1 MTPSERLPQRTMNPS
16 PKDVAALGSGEL
28 EGLDAVRIIQHLIT
42 SRDFTTL
49 DHLAKTAPRAVG
61 TRISA
66 ALRSPR
72 AYKLRHG
79 VTKRGQYVFSPNDF
93 SPSESSTTASDPSML
108 AYGIDLVRLNNAIN
122 RHRLG
127 HGCIPCEALYTLFF
141 CSGWTFVEFRG
152 CFSHPFQ
159 AYMFSRLVESL
170 ERCQLSD
177 EVTASAAR
185 FTCQRIISY
194 YNRLYTRVQVPIY
207 RFASIALG
215 PPGTP
220 PVSVAKV
227 PYLRENL
234 PSCPTGALFP
244 HELLLTLLPPEEY
257 TQALSDERSE
267 LYIFLLRC
275 IDIDP
280 LAVLQALRIVNAD
293 LTFNYNFYYL
303 HLSLMEGSCEGS
315 ESAQARQNL
324 MRLLTHILDSG
335 LYHNLINSRKLPLL
349 TVLLLDVLQ
358 NVSLE
363 MLSTRVVCQN
373 DLPPKCLGINLM
385 FADICI
391 GMALTLPIRLVRRFH
406 KYSHLLV
413 DPSDLIA
420 NGPTYLTSLANRA
433 PDVPALKLE
442 IIRSICL
449 TQQAFLERAIL
460 NQCRWTLAD
469 LGLSQ
474 SDSGVFSFNALVEK
488 YHSYII
494 ALLGRFDELPL
505 VKGDSRFYGSYKNLS
520 DEQRLDIL
528 QEFKDESI
536 FHPSLIAGI
545 YLVQFL
551 KEQLG
556 LIETS
561 DDAYSTQLASSL
573 MGSLESHPFF
583 VTSTKIARDVTL
595 STGALMFAD
604 FMHIYTIVDVG
615 DLRASIYMELAN
627 VLDTLR
633 RLYRKVDS
641 AIPPTTTTNRSL
653 QEYMSPHH
661 RGVTTEPL
669 RENDPRIDRSHM
681 VGIQLVNNDNPC
693 FAEAIFLLSGLI
705 DNIEVMYI
713 LFILLDGALFF
724 RTVSQLLI
732 SDNVFETIL
741 IGLFRFKSQFH
752 QLDLA
757 IQRVNEISCYWF
769 SNRQMVKYRALLIDD
784 NMLTVMPPKRTYGG
798 FLAVTDGSAIEWQVR
813 QVIAR
818 PLGELPVSASG
829 ERFLIAMT
837 EPVVATIRFIDFLI
851 ALETDQFQASII
863 RLCQPSDIINELLP
877 LRTVGV
883 VAPPIYK
890 TTYQL
895 GTKTLTHRTLPTTV
909 HPGRELVTSF
919 EDLIITGTSEGWVD
933 EASRQRLVR
942 FAQVAFIERFEPF
955 IFAILYMSKTTLQ
968 SGLCFRT
975 ATLAIHLWLHLNHV
989 MTACSCGSIIT
1000 PARLQAYNREM
1011 SLYRL
1016 EFLARH
1022 ASLIIYLALKDKIAK
1037 YLSVIE
1043 RFLKHALGENL
1054 YKQMSEYIDDT
1065 GNLSSLPQTSSS
1077 LSISSFSE
1085 VDDETPGITTDLSA
1099 EFFSTR
1105 CDAVMAHKD
1114 PAAIIEYCRTNF
1126 HSVLTGSEHAFSF
1139 TFRYSRVFYKPVLDM
1154 CERKHF
1160 DQAEAL
1166 ELAASIIHYFIHRFV
1181 QRISASSD
1189 LCPTRYRRHLR
1200 LYSYLKQCELAEQVS
1215 IRLVQHMRL
1224 MLYDII
1230 GRPE

>member
-1 MTPSERLPQRTMNPS
+1 MNPS
-16 PKDVAALGSGEL
+16 PKDVDALGTGIL
-28 EGLDAVRIIQHLIT
+28 EGLDAARVIQCLIKG
-42 SRDFTTL
+42 RDFETL
-49 DHLAKTAPRAVG
+49 DHLAKTAPRAVSI
-61 TRISA
+61 RISA
-66 ALRSPR
+66 ALRSSR
-72 AYKLRHG
+72 AYKQRHG

-93 SPSESSTTASDPSML
+93 APPASSTTASDLPML

-122 RHRLG
+122 HHRLG

-152 CFSHPFQ
+152 CFSRPFQ

-170 ERCQLSD
+170 ERVHLSD
-177 EVTASAAR
+177 EATAPAIR

-194 YNRLYTRVQVPIY
+194 YNMLYSRIQAPIY
-207 RFASIALG
+207 RFGSIALG

-220 PVSVAKV
+220 PVSLAEV

-234 PSCPTGALFP
+234 PSRPTGPLFP
-244 HELLLTLLPPEEY
+244 HELILRLLPPEEY
-257 TQALSDERSE
+257 TQALNDERSE
-267 LYIFLLRC
+267 LYIFLLKC
-275 IDIDP
+275 VDVDP
-280 LAVLQALRIVNAD
+280 LTVLQALHIINAD
-293 LTFNYNFYYL
+293 MTFNYNFYYL
-303 HLSLMEGSCEGS
+303 HLSLIEDSYEGS
-315 ESAQARQNL
+315 ESAQARHNL

-335 LYHNLINSRKLPLL
+335 TYHNLINSRKLPLL

-363 MLSTRVVCQN
+363 MLSTNVVRQN

-406 KYSHLLV
+406 EYSHLLV
-413 DPSDLIA
+413 DPDNLIA
-420 NGPTYLTSLANRA
+420 NGPSYFTSCTSRA

-442 IIRSICL
+442 IIRSMCL

-460 NQCRWTLAD
+460 NQCRWTLSD

-474 SDSGVFSFNALVEK
+474 SDTGAFPFNTLVEK

-494 ALLGRFDELPL
+494 NLLGRFDELPL
-505 VKGDSRFYGSYKNLS
+505 VKGDSRFYGSYKNFS
-520 DEQRLDIL
+520 DEQRIDIL
-528 QEFKDESI
+528 QAFKDESI

-583 VTSTKIARDVTL
+583 VTSTRVARDVTL

-641 AIPPTTTTNRSL
+641 ALPPTSVTHRSL
-653 QEYMSPHH
+653 QEYMSPRH

-669 RENDPRIDRSHM
+669 REDDPRIDRSHM

-705 DNIEVMYI
+705 DNIEVTYI

-732 SDNVFETIL
+732 SDNVFAAIL

-769 SNRQMVKYRALLIDD
+769 SNRQMVKYRSLLIED
-784 NMLTVMPPKRTYGG
+784 NKLTVMPPIRTYGG
-798 FLAVTDGSAIEWQVR
+798 FLAVTDGSAIEWQVH

-829 ERFLIAMT
+829 ERFLVAMT
-837 EPVVATIRFIDFLI
+837 EPVVATICFIDYLI
-851 ALETDQFQASII
+851 ALETDQFQTSVI

-883 VAPPIYK
+883 IAPPIY
-890 TTYQL
+890 TTSYQVR
-895 GTKTLTHRTLPTTV
+895 TNTLTRRAIPTSI
-909 HPGRELVTSF
+909 HPGREFVTSF
-919 EDLIITGTSEGWVD
+919 EDLIITSTPEGWVD

-942 FAQVAFIERFEPF
+942 FAQVAFVERFEPF
-955 IFAILYMSKTTLQ
+955 IFAILYMTKTTLQ

-975 ATLAIHLWLHLNHV
+975 ATVAIHLWLHLNHV
-989 MTACSCGSIIT
+989 MTVCSFGSIIT
-1000 PARLQAYNREM
+1000 PARLQAYNRGM
-1011 SLYRL
+1011 SLHQLR
-1016 EFLARH
+1016 FLARH
-1022 ASLIIYLALKDKIAK
+1022 ASLIIYTALKDKVAK
-1037 YLSVIE
+1037 YVSVIE

-1054 YKQMSEYIDDT
+1054 YKQMCEYIDDT
-1065 GNLSSLPQTSSS
+1065 GSPSSLPQTSSS
-1077 LSISSFSE
+1077 LSISSVSE

-1099 EFFSTR
+1099 DFFSAR
-1105 CDAVMAHKD
+1105 CDAIMAHKD
-1114 PAAIIEYCRTNF
+1114 PAAVAEYCRTNF
-1126 HSVLTGSEHAFSF
+1126 HSILKGSEHTFRF

-1181 QRISASSD
+1181 QRVSASSD
-1189 LCPTRYRRHLR
+1189 LYPNRYRRNLR
-1200 LYSYLKQCELAEQVS
+1200 LYSYLKQCELAEQIS